1 MIPYQHEPFTDF
13 TKEENREAYFRAL
26 EKVESEL
33 GKNYP
38 LIIGGERVFTE
49 DKTRVYNPSNR
60 EETIGYVSKATKE
73 HAQQALD
80 AAKEAFK
87 SWRKVDPKVRANILF
102 RAAEITRKRKHE
114 FSALLSKEGGKPW
127 KEADAD
133 TAEAIDFMEYYGR
146 QMLELKDGKH
156 VNSRPGEYNQF
167 DYLPVGVSVVI
178 SPWNFAYAIMAGT
191 TSAPLV
197 TGNTVLLKPSSN
209 TPIIS
214 YKFMEVLEEAGLPKG
229 VVNWIPG
236 SSSEIGDFLIENKDV
251 GLISFTGSKKVGK
264 EIIQKASVIQ
274 EGQNHIKRVIAE
286 MGGKDAIIVDNEA
299 DLQVATDAI
308 VYSAFG
314 FSGQKCSA
322 CSRVIAHQD
331 IYDELLELVKEA
343 TEKIKVGNAAEPDTY
358 VGPVIDQKSLDK
370 IKNYIEI
377 GKGEG
382 RLVTG
387 GNTDEA
393 VGNFV
398 YPTIFADL
406 DPNSRVMQEEIFGPV
421 VGFTKVKDFDEA
433 IDVANDTEYGL
444 TGAVISNN
452 RMKLEQ
458 ARRDFMVGNLYFNRG
473 CTGAVVGYQP
483 FGGFKMSGTDSK
495 AGGPDYLVLHMQGR
509 SVSEHL

>member
-1 MIPYQHEPFTDF
+1 MVLFGSTLSNQVNLDWQTYIMI
-13 TKEENREAYFRAL
+13 AIYFIILLGIGYYGYKQATSNLSEYMLGGRNIGPWVTAL
-26 EKVESEL
+26 SAGASDMSGWMIMGL
-33 GKNYP
+33 P
-38 LIIGGERVFTE
+38 GE
-49 DKTRVYNPSNR
+49 VYSTGLSAVWI
-60 EETIGYVSKATKE
+60 TIGLTLGAYINYLVVAPRLRAHTEIAGDAITLPDFFKNR
-73 HAQQALD
+73 LD
-80 AAKEAFK
+80 DQ
-87 SWRKVDPKVRANILF
+87 S
-102 RAAEITRKRKHE
+102 
-114 FSALLSKEGGKPW
+114 
-127 KEADAD
+127 
-133 TAEAIDFMEYYGR
+133 
-146 QMLELKDGKH
+146 
-156 VNSRPGEYNQF
+156 
-167 DYLPVGVSVVI
+167 
-178 SPWNFAYAIMAGT
+178 
-191 TSAPLV
+191 
-197 TGNTVLLKPSSN
+197 
-209 TPIIS
+209 
-214 YKFMEVLEEAGLPKG
+214 
-229 VVNWIPG
+229 
-236 SSSEIGDFLIENKDV
+236 
-251 GLISFTGSKKVGK
+251 
-264 EIIQKASVIQ
+264 ASVIQ

-331 IYDELLELVKEA
+331 IYDELLERVKEA

>member
-13 TKEENREAYFRAL
+13 TKEENRKAYFRAL

-33 GKNYP
+33 GKEYP
-38 LIIGGERVFTE
+38 LIIGGKRVFTE
-49 DKTRVYNPSNR
+49 EKTRVYNPSNR
-60 EETIGYVSKATKE
+60 EETIGYVSKASQA
-73 HAQQALD
+73 HAEKALE

-87 SWRKVDPKVRANILF
+87 TWRTVDPKVRANILF

-156 VNSRPGEYNQF
+156 VHSRPGEYNQF

-191 TSAPLV
+191 TSAPIV

-251 GLISFTGSKKVGK
+251 GLISFTGSKNVGK
-264 EIIQKASVIQ
+264 EIIQKAAVIQ

-286 MGGKDAIIVDNEA
+286 MGGKDAIVVDNEA
-299 DLQVATDAI
+299 DLQIATDAI

-331 IYDELLELVKEA
+331 IYDELLERVKEA
-343 TEKIKVGNAAEPDTY
+343 AEKIKVGNAAEPDTY

-370 IKNYIEI
+370 IKTYIEI
-377 GKGEG
+377 GKEEG
-382 RLVTG
+382 RIVTG
-387 GNTDEA
+387 GNTDEEK
-393 VGNFV
+393 GNFV
-398 YPTIFADL
+398 YPTIIADL
-406 DPNSRVMQEEIFGPV
+406 DPNSRIMQEEIFGPV

-433 IDVANDTEYGL
+433 IQVANDTEYGL
-444 TGAVISNN
+444 TGGVISNN